1 MLRAETPAKTTL
13 AAQAQELTH
22 PHVLLAQA
30 AMAVVL
36 RVVTARLVA
45 LILAETLM
53 VAQAALLATAD
64 LAQAALEATVLQAA
78 LAAKAARAVL

>member
-1 MLRAETPAKTTL
+1 MLAAETLAKTTL

-30 AMAVVL
+30 VTAVVPL
-36 RVVTARLVA
+36 AVTELQAA

-64 LAQAALEATVLQAA
+64 LA
-78 LAAKAARAVL
+78 